1 MKGKNP
7 QPVLPIWPRR
17 LANLPIR
24 RKLRVIIMGV
34 TTAALLLAGL
44 ALTIFDV
51 VVYDES
57 LRRDLSG
64 LAKITAENSTAAL
77 KFEDPQTAQDT
88 LSALQ
93 ARTHVLAA
101 CIFGADNTIFASYI
115 RPGSGATCPPPL
127 PVQAMRTRISDIR
140 VSRPIMLADQRI
152 GTLVLLYDLD
162 ELYQRMRVYGAAMLA
177 IVILAGTFALLLSS
191 RLQTVIAVPIARL
204 ARTTAAVSATRDYSI
219 RAEKMTQDELGTLV
233 DGFNEMLAGIQS
245 RDQDV
250 RQALAVRQE
259 ALTEARNARDFLRT
273 TLASIG
279 DAVISTDADGR
290 VVLANA
296 VACSLAG
303 WREDEMLGRPLG
315 EMLHLLNENTRE
327 ELEGPVAR
335 VLESSGIIGLANHT
349 VLIARDGSE
358 IPIDDSAAP
367 IRDHEGKLIGTVL
380 IFRDITE
387 RRRAEQELRAAREQ
401 LQLVTDTMSPAV
413 THCTR
418 DLRYKWV
425 SPSYAEWL
433 QRTRV
438 DIEGYSLP
446 EVLGPEAFV
455 AIVPYIERVL
465 ANERVEYE
473 IQAPFPRIGLRWIHA
488 AYVPTHDRAG
498 AVTGWVAHVSDIT
511 ALKQAQA
518 EVKRVNA
525 DIKRANERLARSND
539 DLERFAFIAS
549 HDLQEPLRTVTA
561 YAQLL
566 SRTYSEAMEGD
577 GQRFIHNIVEGASRM
592 RGLLADLLA
601 YSEIS
606 GDTEDARE
614 RVDLNQVFETV
625 RQNLKVA
632 IEESGAVIK
641 VAKLPVVTG
650 YTGHFVQLFQNLV
663 GNAIKYRGEQQLRI
677 DVSYGAEGDL
687 LRFAVA
693 DNGIGIDPIYHARI
707 FGVFKRLHGKKI
719 PGTGIGLA
727 ICQRVVE
734 RYHGKIWVESERG
747 QGATFAF
754 TLPSSMLAEAQ
765 TP

>member
-115 RPGSGATCPPPL
+115 RPGSGATCPAPL

-279 DAVISTDADGR
+279 DGVISTDADGR

-641 VAKLPVVTG
+641 VAKLPVVIG